1 MDKISDLKSVVI
13 DTLDLNKAQ
22 DIVTIDLKDK
32 SSMAD
37 YMIIASG
44 TSSRHIQ
51 SLSEQVL
58 EKLKDNGIKN
68 SKIEGKESNEWK
80 LVDGI
85 DLIVHIFHPEKRK
98 FYELE
103 KIWSELIPK
112 EKIIIWKK
120 FNCFLQFFL
129 PQFYLIIFLSSFVF
143 SSSIN
148 SAEID
153 IYKKIDLFGE
163 VLEKINKEYV
173 DEIDQSESMDSAIN
187 GLLQSLDPYSAYM
200 SPEIFQEMQTETS
213 GEFGGLGIEV
223 SMEAGVVKVI
233 TPIDD
238 TPASKAGIKAG
249 DYIVKINDI
258 QVQGKSL
265 SEAVDLMRGLVGTD
279 IELTIR
285 RRGVKKA
292 LTFTITREIIEVQS
306 VKSDLLENNIGYI
319 RLTSFNDN
327 SSDQIKKKIKKL
339 KENENLK
346 AFILDLR
353 NNPGGLLTQAI
364 KISDFFL
371 ENGEI
376 VSTKSRKKSENR
388 KWFAKKGDI
397 TDGKPLLVLINYGS
411 ASASEIVAGA
421 LKDHKRAII
430 LGENSYGK
438 GSVQSI
444 IPLKNKGAIRLTI
457 AKYYLPSGKSISEV
471 GVRPDIEVNE
481 EGEDFRI
488 KTDTDNQLNYAIKLL
503 NG

>member
-1 MDKISDLKSVVI
+1 MKKI
-13 DTLDLNKAQ
+13 
-22 DIVTIDLKDK
+22 
-32 SSMAD
+32 
-37 YMIIASG
+37 
-44 TSSRHIQ
+44 
-51 SLSEQVL
+51 
-58 EKLKDNGIKN
+58 
-68 SKIEGKESNEWK
+68 
-80 LVDGI
+80 
-85 DLIVHIFHPEKRK
+85 
-98 FYELE
+98 
-103 KIWSELIPK
+103 
-112 EKIIIWKK
+112 
-120 FNCFLQFFL
+120 
-129 PQFYLIIFLSSFVF
+129 QFYLIIFLSSFYF
-143 SSSIN
+143 SYSIN

-187 GLLQSLDPYSAYM
+187 GLLQSLDPYSSYM

-249 DYIVKINDI
+249 DYIVKINNT

-279 IELTIR
+279 IELTVR

-292 LTFTITREIIEVQS
+292 LTFKITREIIEVQS

-327 SSDQIKKKIKKL
+327 SSQQIKKRIKKL

-353 NNPGGLLTQAI
+353 NNPGGLLSQAI

-388 KWFAKKGDI
+388 KWFARKGDI
-397 TDGKPLLVLINYGS
+397 TDGKTLLVLINYGS

-444 IPLKNKGAIRLTI
+444 IPLKNKGAIRLTV

-481 EGEDFRI
+481 EGDDFRI

>member
-1 MDKISDLKSVVI
+1 MKKIKFLLLIFFSVFY
-13 DTLDLNKAQ
+13 LNKTV
-22 DIVTIDLKDK
+22 I
-32 SSMAD
+32 
-37 YMIIASG
+37 
-44 TSSRHIQ
+44 
-51 SLSEQVL
+51 
-58 EKLKDNGIKN
+58 
-68 SKIEGKESNEWK
+68 
-80 LVDGI
+80 
-85 DLIVHIFHPEKRK
+85 
-98 FYELE
+98 
-103 KIWSELIPK
+103 
-112 EKIIIWKK
+112 
-120 FNCFLQFFL
+120 
-129 PQFYLIIFLSSFVF
+129 
-143 SSSIN
+143 

-173 DEIDQSESMDSAIN
+173 DEFNQSESMDSAIN
-187 GLLQSLDPYSAYM
+187 GLLQSLDPYSSYM
-200 SPEIFQEMQTETS
+200 SPKIFDEMQTETS

-233 TPIDD
+233 SPIDD
-238 TPASKAGIKAG
+238 TPASRAG
-249 DYIVKINDI
+249 
-258 QVQGKSL
+258 
-265 SEAVDLMRGLVGTD
+265 
-279 IELTIR
+279 IELTVR
-285 RRGVKKA
+285 RRGEKKA
-292 LTFTITREIIEVQS
+292 LTFNIIREIIQVQS
-306 VKSDLLENNIGYI
+306 VKSEIIDKTIGYI

-327 SSDQIKKKIKKL
+327 SSDQIEKQIKKL
-339 KENENLK
+339 KKNKNLNS
-346 AFILDLR
+346 FILDLR
-353 NNPGGLLTQAI
+353 NNPGGLLSQAI

-397 TDGKPLLVLINYGS
+397 TDGKTLLVLINYGS

-430 LGENSYGK
+430 IGENSFGK

-444 IPLKNKGAIRLTI
+444 IPLKNRGAIRLTV

-481 EGEDFRI
+481 EGDDFRI

>member
-1 MDKISDLKSVVI
+1 M
-13 DTLDLNKAQ
+13 
-22 DIVTIDLKDK
+22 TI
-32 SSMAD
+32 
-37 YMIIASG
+37 
-44 TSSRHIQ
+44 
-51 SLSEQVL
+51 
-58 EKLKDNGIKN
+58 
-68 SKIEGKESNEWK
+68 
-80 LVDGI
+80 
-85 DLIVHIFHPEKRK
+85 KR
-98 FYELE
+98 F
-103 KIWSELIPK
+103 
-112 EKIIIWKK
+112 IIILS
-120 FNCFLQFFL
+120 FIVFFIGRG
-129 PQFYLIIFLSSFVF
+129 YSSET
-143 SSSIN
+143 N
-148 SAEID
+148 

-200 SPEIFQEMQTETS
+200 SPKIFEEMQTETS

-233 TPIDD
+233 SPIDD
-238 TPASKAGIKAG
+238 TPASKAGLKAG
-249 DYIVKINDI
+249 DYIVKIDNI

-265 SEAVDLMRGLVGTD
+265 SEAVDLMRGPVGSG
-279 IELTIR
+279 IELTVR
-285 RRGVKKA
+285 RRGEKKA
-292 LTFTITREIIEVQS
+292 LTFQIVREVIQVQS
-306 VKSDLLENNIGYI
+306 VKSDVLDENIGYL

-327 SSDQIKKKIKKL
+327 SSDQIEKQIKKL
-339 KENENLK
+339 KKDKKIN

-353 NNPGGLLTQAI
+353 NNPGGLLSQAI

-376 VSTKSRKKSENR
+376 VSTKSRTKSENR

-397 TDGKPLLVLINYGS
+397 TDGKTLLVLINYGS

-430 LGENSYGK
+430 LGENSFGK

-444 IPLKNKGAIRLTI
+444 IPLKNRGAIRLTV

-471 GVRPDIEVNE
+471 GVKPDIEIIE
-481 EGEDFRI
+481 EGDDFRI
-488 KTDTDNQLNYAIKLL
+488 KTDTDNQLNYALKLL